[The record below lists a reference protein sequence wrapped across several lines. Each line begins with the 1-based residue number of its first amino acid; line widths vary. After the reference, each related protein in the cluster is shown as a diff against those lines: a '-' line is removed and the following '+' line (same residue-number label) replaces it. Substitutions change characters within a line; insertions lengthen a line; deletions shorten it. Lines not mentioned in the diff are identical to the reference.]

1 MRTVLFTLVALAA
14 PRVALACAV
23 CFGQTDS
30 AALTAARWGVVT
42 LLAIIVAVLAGFATF
57 FVYLIRRAK
66 LAEMPGPV
74 ESAQFAGSDPQ
85 EGIAQC

>member
-1 MRTVLFTLVALAA
+1 
-14 PRVALACAV
+14 V
-23 CFGQTDS
+23 CFGNSDS

-42 LLAIIVAVLAGFATF
+42 LLIIVGGVLAAFASF

-74 ESAQFAGSDPQ
+74 EPAEFAGSDPQ